1 VIPHRAPL
9 SSARGATL
17 IELVIAI
24 VIFAVAGAAIASLYT
39 GTTKSSADPQI
50 RAQGRSIAEAYMD
63 EILLQRYCE
72 DPEKPDPCEDEKNG
86 GDVEDDENSR
96 SEYDDVFDYKDIDDT
111 GEAPTDQNGVTIGD
125 LDDYTV
131 TVTVTVDGDPED
143 PDPEPAVITVN
154 VTHDVSDKLDYDVVS
169 ERERY

>member
-1 VIPHRAPL
+1 L

-72 DPEKPDPCEDEKNG
+72 NPDDPTPCDDTVPGGEDDDG
-86 GDVEDDENSR
+86 GDEGESR
-96 SEYDDVFDYKDIDDT
+96 SEFDDVFDYKDLDPNPQT
-111 GEAPTDQNGVTIGD
+111 PTDQNGDEITQ
-125 LDDYTV
+125 LTDYSVEV
-131 TVTVTVDGDPED
+131 TVANDPQAE
-143 PDPEPAVITVN
+143 ETAEITVI
-154 VTHDVSDKLDYDVVS
+154 VTHDVSDKLNYSVVS
-169 ERERY
+169 ERELY